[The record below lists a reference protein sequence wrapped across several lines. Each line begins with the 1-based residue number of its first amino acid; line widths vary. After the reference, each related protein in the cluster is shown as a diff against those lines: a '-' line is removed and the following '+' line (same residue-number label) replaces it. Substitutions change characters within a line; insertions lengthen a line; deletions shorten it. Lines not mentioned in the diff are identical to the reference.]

1 MVPAWTTDWRW
12 KGQRQT
18 LLSQRGVAKVVSERG
33 GGALVGGG
41 GFKGMTKGFACN
53 RCMEIETPREEP
65 AEGGRASDTQL
76 GVS

>member
-1 MVPAWTTDWRW
+1 M
-12 KGQRQT
+12 
-18 LLSQRGVAKVVSERG
+18 VSELG

-41 GFKGMTKGFACN
+41 GFEGMTKGFACN
-53 RCMEIETPREEP
+53 RCVEIETPREEP